1 MTRDHVDVI
10 ILGAGVAGLAAARD
24 LSRAGLAVCV
34 LEARDRIGGR
44 VYTLHD
50 PSLPLPVE
58 LGAEFIHGMP
68 TDIHAIVQ
76 AAGLPIYEIDGDR
89 WRSHEGALVPGDD
102 RWSQVDSV
110 LGRMEQVDE
119 HDQSFQAFIEPYL
132 QDEHWRE
139 AAVLATS
146 YIEGFDAA
154 LIDRVS
160 VRALAREQRAS
171 AENDGDRAFRVLG
184 GYDQVAR
191 WLRAGFD
198 PRSAALHLNTVVT
211 EVRWRRGAV
220 TLLAQSRLGQALEP
234 FHATCAV
241 VTLPLGVLRAPPDSP
256 GSVRFSPALPEKQGA
271 VQQLEMG
278 QVVKITLRFRERFWG
293 DDRFI
298 AGRDGENLD
307 GLSFLYSRD
316 PWMPTWWTAHPLRAP
331 LLTGWAGGPAAA
343 RLVGQGENF
352 IAGQAI
358 DALARLLGIARGP
371 LEALLE
377 GWYVHDWH
385 ADPFARGAYSY
396 IAVGGLDAPQR
407 LATPVDDAL
416 FFAGEATD
424 SAGHTGT
431 VHGAIASGRRAAREV
446 IECLRR

>member
-1 MTRDHVDVI
+1 MAVF
-10 ILGAGVAGLAAARD
+10 GAGVAGLAAARD

-44 VYTLHD
+44 IYTLHD

-58 LGAEFIHGMP
+58 LGAEFIHGTP
-68 TDIHAIVQ
+68 PDIHAIVQ

-89 WRSHEGALVPGDD
+89 WRSHEGTLAPGDD

-110 LGRMEQVDE
+110 LRRMEQVDE
-119 HDQSFQAFIEPYL
+119 HDQSFQAFVEPYL
-132 QDEHWRE
+132 QDERWRE
-139 AAVLATS
+139 AADLATS

-160 VRALAREQRAS
+160 VYALAREQRAS
-171 AENDGDRAFRVLG
+171 AANDGDRAFRVLS

-220 TLLAQSRLGQALEP
+220 TLLAQSRLGHALEP
-234 FHATCAV
+234 FHARCAV
-241 VTLPLGVLRAPPDSP
+241 VTLPLGVLQAPPDSP
-256 GSVRFSPALPEKQGA
+256 GSVRFSPALPEKQDA

-278 QVVKITLRFRERFWG
+278 HVVKITLRFRERLWMN
-293 DDRFI
+293 DQLI
-298 AGRDGENLD
+298 AGSGGERLD
-307 GLSFLYSRD
+307 SLSFLLSRD

-343 RLVGQGENF
+343 RFAGQGEQFVAN
-352 IAGQAI
+352 QAV
-358 DALARLLGIARGP
+358 DALARLLGVARGT
-371 LEALLE
+371 LEGLLE
-377 GWYVHDWH
+377 GWYVHDWQ

-396 IAVGGLDAPQR
+396 VAVGGIDAPQR
-407 LATPVDDAL
+407 LAAPIDDTL

-431 VHGAIASGRRAAREV
+431 VHGALASGRRAAREV
-446 IECLRR
+446 IECLKG